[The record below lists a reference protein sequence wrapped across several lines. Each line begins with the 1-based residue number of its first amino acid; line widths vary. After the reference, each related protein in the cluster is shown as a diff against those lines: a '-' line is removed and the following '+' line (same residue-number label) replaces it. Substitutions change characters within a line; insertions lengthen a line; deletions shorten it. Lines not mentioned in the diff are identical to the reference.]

1 MDGSYADID
10 EIRFRY
16 EVSGESINEICAD
29 MGIYVKDLTKLVEDQ
44 NWVVL
49 QRPDNAA
56 DEDVVNDYYKQG
68 RLRLTTQMTQR
79 AMKIFPKLMKIENKV
94 ITAVQDTLDSF
105 DTGLPDASN
114 GLARIVNAYSKLID
128 KQALLY
134 EAIATPA
141 LVDKKLDKLLR
152 VSELSKVLD
161 EMDGAGRKLP
171 SLDNDE
177 D

>member
-1 MDGSYADID
+1 MGGHYADID

-29 MGIYVKDLTKLVEDQ
+29 MGILVTDLTELVDSQ
-44 NWVVL
+44 NWTALV
-49 QRPDNAA
+49 RPGNDATE
-56 DEDVVNDYYKQG
+56 DEVNDYYKQG

-79 AMKIFPKLMKIENKV
+79 AMKLFPKLMKIENNV
-94 ITAVQDTLDSF
+94 ITAVQDTLESF

-152 VSELSKVLD
+152 VSELSKILD
-161 EMDGAGRKLP
+161 DMDGAGRKLP
-171 SLDNDE
+171 SQDNDE